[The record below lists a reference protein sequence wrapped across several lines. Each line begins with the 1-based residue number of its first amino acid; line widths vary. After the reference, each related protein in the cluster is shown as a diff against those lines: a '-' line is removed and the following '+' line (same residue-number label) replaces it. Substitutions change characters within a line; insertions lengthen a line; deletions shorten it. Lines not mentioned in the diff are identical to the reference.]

1 MKKTFISTFLFII
14 FIFFISLIYLSFY
27 GYETDRFNSLIKS
40 EIKKSN
46 KDININFQKISVL
59 LDIKKFTIFIR
70 FINPEI
76 IYSQVLIPLQNLRT
90 DVDLEALLKK
100 KVGIKRVL
108 LSSNYIDFN
117 EIKTL
122 VKKTK
127 INR

>member
-70 FINPEI
+70 
-76 IYSQVLIPLQNLRT
+76 
-90 DVDLEALLKK
+90 
-100 KVGIKRVL
+100 
-108 LSSNYIDFN
+108 
-117 EIKTL
+117 
-122 VKKTK
+122 
-127 INR
+127 